1 VISLL
6 IDMNLSPDWA
16 DRLSSAGFD
25 AVHWSTVGDPRA
37 TDQEIMR
44 WATAHRRAVMTHD
57 LDFGAVLAAT
67 QARAP
72 SVVQLRATDVLP
84 DAIAERVIRTL
95 TEFDAELQ
103 AGAIVSV
110 EIDRARVRILPLPP
124 TGG

>member
-6 IDMNLSPDWA
+6 VDMNLSPDWVE
-16 DRLSSAGFD
+16 RLSSAGYD
-25 AVHWSTVGDPRA
+25 VVHWSGVGDPRA

-44 WATAHRRAVMTHD
+44 WAVEHQRTVITHD

-67 QARAP
+67 QASAP
-72 SVVQLRATDVLP
+72 SVVQLRAADVLP
-84 DAIAERVIRTL
+84 DATAERVIRTL
-95 TEFDAELQ
+95 SEFDADLQ

-124 TGG
+124 TGS